1 VVRPMLGYNPD
12 AGHLMTARGM
22 LMLDLDRYQSG
33 EIHDGVYYNWY
44 HQSNMAVTAIHAR
57 KNGVNLFSY
66 VGTNGDWTGIMAC
79 YNSICG
85 DSGAAV
91 WAFIAANDVDNG
103 ATTSAALRV
112 TTHKVDA
119 DVSGFRLASNVPEMS
134 GLAAAATINANLSGK
149 THNLI
154 AGGDVDYSRAFMVFT

>member
-1 VVRPMLGYNPD
+1 
-12 AGHLMTARGM
+12 
-22 LMLDLDRYQSG
+22 
-33 EIHDGVYYNWY
+33 
-44 HQSNMAVTAIHAR
+44 
-57 KNGVNLFSY
+57 
-66 VGTNGDWTGIMAC
+66 
-79 YNSICG
+79 
-85 DSGAAV
+85 
-91 WAFIAANDVDNG
+91 
-103 ATTSAALRV
+103 V